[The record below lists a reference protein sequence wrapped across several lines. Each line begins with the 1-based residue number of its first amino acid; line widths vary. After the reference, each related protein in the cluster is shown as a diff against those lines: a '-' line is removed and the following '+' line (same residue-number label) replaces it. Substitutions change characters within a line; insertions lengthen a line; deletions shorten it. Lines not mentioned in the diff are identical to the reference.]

1 MRSYSGNST
10 YDVMWTNRPTAPGL
24 VKTANNAVYP
34 LSTTNNKTLFPPVIQ
49 ITVLWSTTLVLTLLY
64 LIYLYLD

>member
-10 YDVMWTNRPTAPGL
+10 YDVMWTNRPTASGL
-24 VKTANNAVYP
+24 VKTANSAVYP
-34 LSTTNNKTLFPPVIQ
+34 LSTTNNKTLFPLV

>member
-10 YDVMWTNRPTAPGL
+10 YDVMWTNRPTASGL
-24 VKTANNAVYP
+24 VKTANSAVYP
-34 LSTTNNKTLFPPVIQ
+34 LSTTNNKTLFPLVIQ